1 MCVCVRACVR
11 ACVCAC
17 ACVRVSIDMI
27 LHFTDIII
35 NKNSFKWMTFTF
47 DCCILCHDHCVGDSS
62 AFTGDTSVKILVREN
77 MKQHATALR
86 NPVNKHRAHEKSDED
101 VRLTGS

>member
-1 MCVCVRACVR
+1 M
-11 ACVCAC
+11 
-17 ACVRVSIDMI
+17 RVSIDKI
-27 LHFTDIII
+27 LRFTDIII

-47 DCCILCHDHCVGDSS
+47 DCCVLCDHCVGDSS

-77 MKQHATALR
+77 MKPHATALL
-86 NPVNKHRAHEKSDED
+86 NPINQHRARGKSCED